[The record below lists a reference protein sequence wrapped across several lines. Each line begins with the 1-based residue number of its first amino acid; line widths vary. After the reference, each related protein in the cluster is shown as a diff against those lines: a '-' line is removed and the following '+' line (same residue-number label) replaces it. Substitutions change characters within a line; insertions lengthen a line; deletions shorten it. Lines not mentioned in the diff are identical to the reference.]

1 MAMLPLEPV
10 VDARGNS
17 PPESCRDWVESRLG
31 FREDLDSGGDTDNI
45 DNIDTH
51 PLNNTSLPL
60 LGDNT
65 SDIKM
70 TGSVL
75 KPLRCLT
82 SSKSKSTKL
91 KPLPTFDESQ
101 SHATILAA
109 VPTTGI
115 LIKYFSKLFVYL
127 PCILYFQ

>member
-1 MAMLPLEPV
+1 MDMLPLEPV
-10 VDARGNS
+10 TDARGNS

-31 FREDLDSGGDTDNI
+31 FREDVDSGGGSDNI
-45 DNIDTH
+45 DNLTT
-51 PLNNTSLPL
+51 NTSLPL
-60 LGDNT
+60 LSDT
-65 SDIKM
+65 SSDTKM

-82 SSKSKSTKL
+82 SSKSKSSKL

-109 VPTTGI
+109 VPTTSTGI
-115 LIKYFSKLFVYL
+115 FNNS
-127 PCILYFQ
+127 CI